1 MSTSNSPEPTQTPE
15 GPTFEG
21 RLLDRP
27 DEDVVDQGP
36 AFDIRTLMTRRT
48 VLGVGAVGVG
58 AVALAACSDGSS
70 SSAATTSASTSAS
83 SSASSTAA
91 VTDLPDAEIPDETA
105 GPYPGDGSNGPDLLE
120 GSGIVRSDI
129 RSSFDTATTTA
140 KGGSA
145 DDQPHRHRLLGRVR
159 RPLRSSRLPMAV
171 RP

>member
-1 MSTSNSPEPTQTPE
+1 MSTSNSPEPIQTPE
-15 GPTFEG
+15 GPAFEG

-48 VLGVGAVGVG
+48 LLGVGAAGVG

-70 SSAATTSASTSAS
+70 SSVATTPAS

-105 GPYPGDGSNGPDLLE
+105 GPYPADGP
-120 GSGIVRSDI
+120 
-129 RSSFDTATTTA
+129 TAPTCW
-140 KGGSA
+140 
-145 DDQPHRHRLLGRVR
+145 
-159 RPLRSSRLPMAV
+159 
-171 RP
+171 

>member
-70 SSAATTSASTSAS
+70 SSAATTSASTSADRCLRTGGLS
-83 SSASSTAA
+83 MGGR
-91 VTDLPDAEIPDETA
+91 IPTRR
-105 GPYPGDGSNGPDLLE
+105 
-120 GSGIVRSDI
+120 RS
-129 RSSFDTATTTA
+129 R
-140 KGGSA
+140 
-145 DDQPHRHRLLGRVR
+145 
-159 RPLRSSRLPMAV
+159 
-171 RP
+171 